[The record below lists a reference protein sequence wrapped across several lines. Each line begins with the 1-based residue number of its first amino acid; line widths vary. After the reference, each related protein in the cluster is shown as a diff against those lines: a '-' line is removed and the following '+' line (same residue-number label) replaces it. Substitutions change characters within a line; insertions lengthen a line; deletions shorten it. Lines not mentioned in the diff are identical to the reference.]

1 MKGNPNNFIMLANE
15 AISKM
20 SIPIQ
25 YWPVVQRHAC
35 TEGQLL
41 PKQQTYETAGIVSAG
56 TLAAKRYIQNFR
68 NKVFVIGI
76 PRELGRSS

>member
-1 MKGNPNNFIMLANE
+1 MKGNPINFIIVNTANLK
-15 AISKM
+15 ISIPVDLMYSDTHVQKCSLCLNNKSYKM
-20 SIPIQ
+20 S
-25 YWPVVQRHAC
+25 
-35 TEGQLL
+35 
-41 PKQQTYETAGIVSAG
+41 GIVSAG

>member
-1 MKGNPNNFIMLANE
+1 MKGNPNNFIMLADE

-41 PKQQTYETAGIVSAG
+41 PKKEV
-56 TLAAKRYIQNFR
+56 L
-68 NKVFVIGI
+68 
-76 PRELGRSS
+76 